1 MKKFLLLMACALTL
15 SVQAV
20 TISWQAPADGTYT
33 SAILVAVADGASVSA
48 ENLLK
53 VYADETV
60 ASYTKVSIEV
70 DGTAG
75 ALQSDN
81 GYWYGMFSDAS
92 QKVDDSKY
100 YLLLVNADE
109 KAYAYNTNGVLGSTN
124 GAFGDAAVGES
135 GASYQPDYNPGAW
148 TTGTIVPEPTV
159 LALLA
164 LGVAGL
170 ALRRKA

>member
-1 MKKFLLLMACALTL
+1 MKKCLFLLACAVAL

-20 TISWQAPADGTYT
+20 TISWKAPADGTYT
-33 SAILVAVADGASVSA
+33 SAILVAVADGTTTSA

-53 VYADETV
+53 VYAGDAVSGYTQISIAA
-60 ASYTKVSIEV
+60 AS
-70 DGTAG
+70 GTG
-75 ALQSDN
+75 ALAN
-81 GYWYGMFSDAS
+81 EGGYWYGMFSNS
-92 QKVDDSKY
+92 LQKVATSNY
-100 YLLLVNADE
+100 YLLLVNDE
-109 KAYAYNTNGVLGSTN
+109 EKVYAYNTNGVLGSTTE
-124 GAFGDAAVGES
+124 AFGTAEVLGS

-164 LGVAGL
+164 LGVAGV